1 MKFLL
6 VQNATYIPTF
16 GGANKS
22 NRLVLEALAARG
34 HSCLALTTATPVQGF
49 RSQSAFLRELEIR
62 GVHPSRVFS
71 GGVVFHHQNV
81 EIHAVTDISRIHA
94 HLKDQ
99 IQRFDPTWVLVSSE
113 DPGQLLL
120 EKALEAAPSRV
131 VYIARTTMALPF
143 GPGCASS
150 SQLKTELVREAA
162 GIIAISSYLKD
173 YIWRWSGCESVVLPL
188 QFYGLGP
195 FSNYNNFDHGFITMI
210 NPCAVKGISIF
221 LALARQLPLIQF
233 AAVPTWGTCRTD
245 LTALKELPNVKIMHP
260 VDEVD
265 EIFARTRVILVP
277 SLWAE
282 AKGRIPIEAMLRGIP
297 VLASD
302 VGGIKESMLG
312 MDYILPVSAIERY
325 EESLD
330 DRMIPIPK
338 VPPQDIGPWL
348 KALQTLI
355 SDRERYDQLSIA
367 SRAAAL
373 RHVSDLSITP
383 LEEYFHSLDLVA
395 KNNAGNG
402 SRAMK
407 TETKR
412 PEQTI
417 ISDSLGKLSADKRAL
432 LMLQL
437 RKKRKNIHKT
447 QEIPRVPRNVTFTYF
462 PLSYAQRRLWFL
474 SQLEPDS
481 STYNSVQTVT
491 FRGQLDVP
499 TLCRSLNEII
509 RRHEIL
515 RTTFTMING
524 QPAQIVNPYTRTRIP
539 IIDLQGVGKTKTLEE
554 IERLVN
560 EERRQIFDLS
570 QGPLLRI
577 KLLHKAPREYL
588 LILTIHHIVS
598 DGWSLGI
605 FIREMNT
612 LYEAFT
618 SGRPSPLQE
627 LSIQYGDFTNWEQE
641 RLRGDLLA
649 SHLTFWKQQ
658 MNGAPAI
665 LELPISKI
673 RPPAQSYN
681 GAAETLILPPDLSF
695 QLEALSL
702 REDVTLFMTLLA
714 AFKALL
720 ARYTWQEDIIIG
732 TTVAGRTLAEVEKL
746 IGFFVNILVLRTN
759 LSGAPRFIELLK
771 RVREVCLGAYAH
783 QDLPFEKLVEELEPA
798 RNLAYSPL
806 IQVMFNLRNLGS
818 NQFSIPGLKI
828 TQIAQPEPITNFD
841 LILNTSKRR
850 GRLTVTFVYN
860 TDVLEREAVNRLAK
874 HYCNLLAAVINDP
887 GRRLSVLPLL
897 TEAEEHQLLY
907 EWNQTA
913 KEYRS
918 EKCIHQLF
926 EEQAE
931 RTPESIALVYEDQ
944 QVNYRE
950 LNARANQLARYLRRL
965 GVGPEILVGICT
977 ERCLEMV
984 VGLLA
989 ILKAGGAYVPL
1000 DPAYPVERIALM
1012 LEDAEVKVLLTEQQL
1027 LEGLPASGAR
1037 VVTLDAEWRMIAAED
1052 KENLLSRAKAENLA
1066 YVIYTSG
1073 STGRPKGVSVP
1084 HQQASNFFTA
1094 MDAYLEPDPS
1104 AVWLAVT
1111 GISFDISVLEL
1122 LWTLARGFRVVVQ
1135 GEWGSHQPVNE
1146 PDGNLAEREKKK
1158 RAARGGDFSAVSHII
1173 RHQVSHLQC
1182 TPSRAKML
1190 SLEAD
1195 SISALS
1201 SIRKLLIGGE
1211 AFPMGLA
1218 DDLNQ
1223 LMTAEIRNMYGPTET
1238 TVWSATY
1245 PLHGEE
1251 SSIPIG
1257 RPIANTQAYILDREL
1272 NVVPVGVPGEL
1283 YIGGNGV
1290 VRGYLKQPGLTVER
1304 FLPDRFSQKIGT
1316 RLYWTGDLARYL
1328 ADGNIE
1334 FLGRIDYQ
1342 VKIRGF
1348 RIELAEIEVQL
1359 SSHPTV
1365 RECVVIAREEAPGEK
1380 RLVAYLIGN
1389 PEQAPSASELKHFL
1403 KERLPEYL
1411 VPSAFMALDEFP
1423 LTPNGKVDRRALPAP
1438 ESPRRESDENYQAP
1452 RNPVEEILAGIW
1464 SEVLRLERLGTDDN
1478 FFELGGDS
1486 ILSIQIIAR
1495 ARQAG
1500 LDLTPK
1506 HIFQHQT
1513 IAQLAQVI
1521 TAASEQRA
1529 LTDQAPVS
1537 GELPLTP
1544 IQQWFFAQQPTEPDH
1559 YNQSVLLRVETELEI
1574 EFLARIVRELLSHHD
1589 GLRLRFAHTA
1599 QGWRQFNAAV
1609 ELNQVFSI
1617 IDLAAAAP
1625 ERQSGLIEG
1634 AAEQAQRSLNLSEGP
1649 LARVIYFDCGRG
1661 RAGRLLMVI
1670 HHLAVDGVSW
1680 RILLEDLQRGYEQ
1693 WRAGQSVRL
1702 PAKTSSFKQ
1711 WAERMRAEVEAG
1723 LFDHELSY
1731 WTRMLPVKPL
1741 PVDHRGGAV
1750 HLVETRQAV
1759 VSQLS
1764 REQTQ
1769 ALLQEAPGVYHTRIN
1784 EVLLTC
1790 LAQVL
1795 SQWTGTRRVMVD
1807 LEGHGREQVEAL
1819 EGSVDVSRTVGWF
1832 TTIFP
1837 VALELGAAGSGI
1849 GDELKRVKE
1858 QLRAIPGRGIGHGWL
1873 RYARSGEAGERMRRM
1888 AEAEVS
1894 FNYLG
1899 QVDQV
1904 LEPGGIFSEA
1914 GESGGATRSKKGKR
1928 SHQLEITAIVK
1939 GGRLVLQW
1947 IYSPEAHERRTIEEL
1962 AGRFEEAVERVI
1974 EHCREPEAGGY
1985 TPSDFPLARLTQE
1998 EVDRLVKAERE
2009 VEGIYRLS
2017 PLQQGLLFHTLY
2029 EPGSGQYFERTSCL
2043 LRGLE
2048 VGAFQKA
2055 WATVVKRH
2063 PALRTSFHWEGLN
2076 ETVQVVHRRVDLPWE
2091 EGDWRELSDAER
2103 RERLKRHLEEDRQ
2116 RGFRLDQ
2123 APLMRMGLMRVDEE
2137 SYYFIWSHHH
2147 VLLDGWSA
2155 ALVIKEVFVYYEAY
2169 RQGREMELEQPR
2181 AYSDYIEWLE
2191 RQDREKAESYWR
2203 RALKGFQT
2211 PTALRVADNRRASGG
2226 YQSQRITLSE
2236 GMSERLRAVARGHQ
2250 LTLNTLAQG
2259 AWAVLLSRYSGEE
2272 DVVFGATVSGR
2283 ESGLTGIE
2291 SMVGVFINTLPV
2303 RVRVRGGREVSGLL
2317 KQLQEEQAEA
2327 RQYEYSSLAEVQKWS
2342 ETVVGERL
2350 FESLL
2355 AYENYPVD
2363 RAMLEEAR
2371 QGRVL
2376 EVREVRGEE
2385 RTNYPL
2391 TVAAWA
2397 GQRME
2402 LRLTYQERRYDEVVM
2417 GRMAGHL
2424 RRLLEGLGEEA
2435 EQKVSE
2441 LRMLS
2446 AEEEHQLCFE
2456 WNQTAREYP
2465 FEKCIHQ
2472 LFEEQVESESAWSA
2486 ALK

>member
-1 MKFLL
+1 MLPVKPLP
-6 VQNATYIPTF
+6 VDHR
-16 GGANKS
+16 GGAVHLVETRQAVVSQLSREQTQALLQEAPGVYHTRINEVLLTCLAQVLSQWTGARRVMVDLEGHGREQVEALEGSVDVSRTVGWFTTIFPVALELGAAGSGIGDELKRVKEQLRAIPGRGIGHGWLRYARS
-22 NRLVLEALAARG
+22 GEAGERMRRMAEAEVSFNYLGQVDQVLEPGGIFSEAGESGGATRSKKGKRSHQLEITAIVKGGRLVLQWTYSPEAHERRTIEELAGRFEEAVERVIEHCREPEAGGYTPSDFPLARLTQEEVDRLVKAEREVEGIYRLSPLQQGLLFHTLYEPGSGQYFERTSCLLRGLEVGAFQKAWATVVKRHPALRTSFHWEGLNETVQVVHRRVDLPWEEGDWRELSDAERRERLKRHLEEDRQRGFRLDQAPLMRMGLMRVDEEGYYFIWSHHHVLLDGWSAALVVKEVFVYYEAYRQGREMELEQPRAYSDYIEWLERQDREKAESYWRRALKGFQTPTALRVADNRRASGGYQSQRITLSEGMSERLRAVARG
-34 HSCLALTTATPVQGF
+34 HQLTLNTLAQG
-49 RSQSAFLRELEIR
+49 AWAVLL
-62 GVHPSRVFS
+62 SRYS
-71 GGVVFHHQNV
+71 GEEDVVFGATVSGRESGLTGIESMVGVFINTLPV
-81 EIHAVTDISRIHA
+81 RVRVRGGREVSGL
-94 HLKDQ
+94 LK
-99 IQRFDPTWVLVSSE
+99 
-113 DPGQLLL
+113 QLQ
-120 EKALEAAPSRV
+120 EEQAE
-131 VYIARTTMALPF
+131 
-143 GPGCASS
+143 
-150 SQLKTELVREAA
+150 
-162 GIIAISSYLKD
+162 
-173 YIWRWSGCESVVLPL
+173 
-188 QFYGLGP
+188 
-195 FSNYNNFDHGFITMI
+195 
-210 NPCAVKGISIF
+210 
-221 LALARQLPLIQF
+221 ARQ
-233 AAVPTWGTCRTD
+233 
-245 LTALKELPNVKIMHP
+245 
-260 VDEVD
+260 
-265 EIFARTRVILVP
+265 
-277 SLWAE
+277 
-282 AKGRIPIEAMLRGIP
+282 
-297 VLASD
+297 
-302 VGGIKESMLG
+302 
-312 MDYILPVSAIERY
+312 Y
-325 EESLD
+325 E
-330 DRMIPIPK
+330 
-338 VPPQDIGPWL
+338 
-348 KALQTLI
+348 
-355 SDRERYDQLSIA
+355 Y
-367 SRAAAL
+367 
-373 RHVSDLSITP
+373 
-383 LEEYFHSLDLVA
+383 
-395 KNNAGNG
+395 
-402 SRAMK
+402 
-407 TETKR
+407 
-412 PEQTI
+412 
-417 ISDSLGKLSADKRAL
+417 
-432 LMLQL
+432 
-437 RKKRKNIHKT
+437 
-447 QEIPRVPRNVTFTYF
+447 
-462 PLSYAQRRLWFL
+462 
-474 SQLEPDS
+474 S
-481 STYNSVQTVT
+481 S
-491 FRGQLDVP
+491 
-499 TLCRSLNEII
+499 
-509 RRHEIL
+509 
-515 RTTFTMING
+515 
-524 QPAQIVNPYTRTRIP
+524 
-539 IIDLQGVGKTKTLEE
+539 
-554 IERLVN
+554 
-560 EERRQIFDLS
+560 
-570 QGPLLRI
+570 
-577 KLLHKAPREYL
+577 
-588 LILTIHHIVS
+588 
-598 DGWSLGI
+598 
-605 FIREMNT
+605 
-612 LYEAFT
+612 
-618 SGRPSPLQE
+618 
-627 LSIQYGDFTNWEQE
+627 
-641 RLRGDLLA
+641 
-649 SHLTFWKQQ
+649 
-658 MNGAPAI
+658 
-665 LELPISKI
+665 
-673 RPPAQSYN
+673 
-681 GAAETLILPPDLSF
+681 
-695 QLEALSL
+695 
-702 REDVTLFMTLLA
+702 
-714 AFKALL
+714 
-720 ARYTWQEDIIIG
+720 
-732 TTVAGRTLAEVEKL
+732 LAEVQKWSETVVGERL
-746 IGFFVNILVLRTN
+746 FESLLAYENYPVDRAMLEEARQGRVL
-759 LSGAPRFIELLK
+759 E
-771 RVREVCLGAYAH
+771 VREVRG
-783 QDLPFEKLVEELEPA
+783 EE
-798 RNLAYSPL
+798 RTNYPL
-806 IQVMFNLRNLGS
+806 TVAAWAGQRMEL
-818 NQFSIPGLKI
+818 
-828 TQIAQPEPITNFD
+828 
-841 LILNTSKRR
+841 
-850 GRLTVTFVYN
+850 RLTYQ
-860 TDVLEREAVNRLAK
+860 ERRYDEVVMGRMAGHL
-874 HYCNLLAAVINDP
+874 
-887 GRRLSVLPLL
+887 RRLLEGLGE
-897 TEAEEHQLLY
+897 EAEQKVSELRMLSAEEEHQLCF

-913 KEYRS
+913 REYPF

-926 EEQAE
+926 EEQVE
-931 RTPESIALVYEDQ
+931 RTPEAIAVVQEDQ

-950 LNARANQLARYLRRL
+950 LNARANQLAHYLRRV
-965 GVGPEILVGICT
+965 GVGPEDVVALALP
-977 ERCLEMV
+977 RSLEMAV
-984 VGLLA
+984 ALLGVW
-989 ILKAGGAYVPL
+989 KAGGAYVAL
-1000 DPAYPVERIALM
+1000 DPSYPEQRLRWM
-1012 LEDAEVKVLLTEQQL
+1012 MEDAAASVALTGGAAREALGAGQVRVIDFGEEWTEVEKCGREN
-1027 LEGLPASGAR
+1027 PRSG
-1037 VVTLDAEWRMIAAED
+1037 VSGD
-1052 KENLLSRAKAENLA
+1052 NLA

-1073 STGRPKGVSVP
+1073 STGEPKGVMVAHRSLTNVLKGSRRNF
-1084 HQQASNFFTA
+1084 HFGAGEEMLCLASF
-1094 MDAYLEPDPS
+1094 
-1104 AVWLAVT
+1104 
-1111 GISFDISVLEL
+1111 SFDISLFELMNPIVTGGKVNILSRERVLNMGRLLDEL
-1122 LWTLARGFRVVVQ
+1122 KKAGVIHAVPTLMRQIIEGIKQEPANKQDYGNVEKVFVG
-1135 GEWGSHQPVNE
+1135 GESVP
-1146 PDGNLAEREKKK
+1146 PDLLREMGAIFK
-1158 RAARGGDFSAVSHII
+1158 AARI
-1173 RHQVSHLQC
+1173 
-1182 TPSRAKML
+1182 
-1190 SLEAD
+1190 EA
-1195 SISALS
+1195 L
-1201 SIRKLLIGGE
+1201 
-1211 AFPMGLA
+1211 
-1218 DDLNQ
+1218 
-1223 LMTAEIRNMYGPTET
+1223 YGPTEGT
-1238 TVWSATY
+1238 IICASERVEPS
-1245 PLHGEE
+1245 EVRE
-1251 SSIPIG
+1251 RNPIG
-1257 RPIANTQAYILDREL
+1257 KPLDNVRIELRDRNSQLAPI
-1272 NVVPVGVPGEL
+1272 GVAGEL
-1283 YIGGNGV
+1283 WIGGAGV
-1290 VRGYLKQPGLTVER
+1290 ARGHLKRPELTAER
-1304 FLPDRFSQKIGT
+1304 FIPESDGLESGARMY
-1316 RLYWTGDLARYL
+1316 RTGDLARRRE
-1328 ADGNIE
+1328 DGNLE
-1334 FLGRIDYQ
+1334 FLGRTAHQIK
-1342 VKIRGF
+1342 VRGY
-1348 RIELAEIEVQL
+1348 RIEPGEIEAALKQH
-1359 SSHPTV
+1359 SSI
-1365 RECVVIAREEAPGEK
+1365 RQALVIAREEAPGEK

-1389 PEQAPSASELKHFL
+1389 PEQAPSVSELKHFL

-1544 IQQWFFAQQPTEPDH
+1544 IQQWFFAQQPTEPDN

-2137 SYYFIWSHHH
+2137 GYYFIWSHHH

-2342 ETVVGERL
+2342 ETDRKSTRL
-2350 FESLL
+2350 NS
-2355 AYENYPVD
+2355 
-2363 RAMLEEAR
+2363 
-2371 QGRVL
+2371 
-2376 EVREVRGEE
+2376 
-2385 RTNYPL
+2385 
-2391 TVAAWA
+2391 
-2397 GQRME
+2397 
-2402 LRLTYQERRYDEVVM
+2402 
-2417 GRMAGHL
+2417 
-2424 RRLLEGLGEEA
+2424 
-2435 EQKVSE
+2435 S
-2441 LRMLS
+2441 
-2446 AEEEHQLCFE
+2446 
-2456 WNQTAREYP
+2456 
-2465 FEKCIHQ
+2465 
-2472 LFEEQVESESAWSA
+2472 
-2486 ALK
+2486 

>member
-1 MKFLL
+1 MVAHGNLTNVLKGSHRNFH
-6 VQNATYIPTF
+6 F
-16 GGANKS
+16 GAGEEM
-22 NRLVLEALAARG
+22 L
-34 HSCLALTTATPVQGF
+34 CLA
-49 RSQSAFLRELEIR
+49 
-62 GVHPSRVFS
+62 
-71 GGVVFHHQNV
+71 
-81 EIHAVTDISRIHA
+81 
-94 HLKDQ
+94 
-99 IQRFDPTWVLVSSE
+99 
-113 DPGQLLL
+113 
-120 EKALEAAPSRV
+120 
-131 VYIARTTMALPF
+131 
-143 GPGCASS
+143 
-150 SQLKTELVREAA
+150 
-162 GIIAISSYLKD
+162 
-173 YIWRWSGCESVVLPL
+173 
-188 QFYGLGP
+188 
-195 FSNYNNFDHGFITMI
+195 
-210 NPCAVKGISIF
+210 
-221 LALARQLPLIQF
+221 
-233 AAVPTWGTCRTD
+233 
-245 LTALKELPNVKIMHP
+245 
-260 VDEVD
+260 
-265 EIFARTRVILVP
+265 
-277 SLWAE
+277 
-282 AKGRIPIEAMLRGIP
+282 
-297 VLASD
+297 
-302 VGGIKESMLG
+302 
-312 MDYILPVSAIERY
+312 
-325 EESLD
+325 
-330 DRMIPIPK
+330 
-338 VPPQDIGPWL
+338 
-348 KALQTLI
+348 
-355 SDRERYDQLSIA
+355 
-367 SRAAAL
+367 
-373 RHVSDLSITP
+373 
-383 LEEYFHSLDLVA
+383 
-395 KNNAGNG
+395 
-402 SRAMK
+402 
-407 TETKR
+407 
-412 PEQTI
+412 
-417 ISDSLGKLSADKRAL
+417 
-432 LMLQL
+432 
-437 RKKRKNIHKT
+437 
-447 QEIPRVPRNVTFTYF
+447 
-462 PLSYAQRRLWFL
+462 
-474 SQLEPDS
+474 
-481 STYNSVQTVT
+481 
-491 FRGQLDVP
+491 
-499 TLCRSLNEII
+499 
-509 RRHEIL
+509 
-515 RTTFTMING
+515 
-524 QPAQIVNPYTRTRIP
+524 
-539 IIDLQGVGKTKTLEE
+539 
-554 IERLVN
+554 
-560 EERRQIFDLS
+560 
-570 QGPLLRI
+570 
-577 KLLHKAPREYL
+577 
-588 LILTIHHIVS
+588 
-598 DGWSLGI
+598 
-605 FIREMNT
+605 
-612 LYEAFT
+612 
-618 SGRPSPLQE
+618 
-627 LSIQYGDFTNWEQE
+627 
-641 RLRGDLLA
+641 
-649 SHLTFWKQQ
+649 
-658 MNGAPAI
+658 
-665 LELPISKI
+665 
-673 RPPAQSYN
+673 
-681 GAAETLILPPDLSF
+681 SF
-695 QLEALSL
+695 
-702 REDVTLFMTLLA
+702 
-714 AFKALL
+714 
-720 ARYTWQEDIIIG
+720 
-732 TTVAGRTLAEVEKL
+732 
-746 IGFFVNILVLRTN
+746 
-759 LSGAPRFIELLK
+759 
-771 RVREVCLGAYAH
+771 
-783 QDLPFEKLVEELEPA
+783 
-798 RNLAYSPL
+798 
-806 IQVMFNLRNLGS
+806 
-818 NQFSIPGLKI
+818 
-828 TQIAQPEPITNFD
+828 
-841 LILNTSKRR
+841 
-850 GRLTVTFVYN
+850 
-860 TDVLEREAVNRLAK
+860 
-874 HYCNLLAAVINDP
+874 
-887 GRRLSVLPLL
+887 
-897 TEAEEHQLLY
+897 
-907 EWNQTA
+907 
-913 KEYRS
+913 
-918 EKCIHQLF
+918 
-926 EEQAE
+926 
-931 RTPESIALVYEDQ
+931 
-944 QVNYRE
+944 
-950 LNARANQLARYLRRL
+950 
-965 GVGPEILVGICT
+965 
-977 ERCLEMV
+977 
-984 VGLLA
+984 
-989 ILKAGGAYVPL
+989 
-1000 DPAYPVERIALM
+1000 
-1012 LEDAEVKVLLTEQQL
+1012 
-1027 LEGLPASGAR
+1027 
-1037 VVTLDAEWRMIAAED
+1037 
-1052 KENLLSRAKAENLA
+1052 
-1066 YVIYTSG
+1066 
-1073 STGRPKGVSVP
+1073 
-1084 HQQASNFFTA
+1084 
-1094 MDAYLEPDPS
+1094 
-1104 AVWLAVT
+1104 
-1111 GISFDISVLEL
+1111 SFDISLFELMNPIVTGGKVNILSRERVLNMGRLLDEL
-1122 LWTLARGFRVVVQ
+1122 KKAGVMHAVPTLMRQIIEGIKQ
-1135 GEWGSHQPVNE
+1135 GPANKQDYGNVEKVFVGGESVP
-1146 PDGNLAEREKKK
+1146 PDLLREMGAIFK
-1158 RAARGGDFSAVSHII
+1158 AARI
-1173 RHQVSHLQC
+1173 
-1182 TPSRAKML
+1182 
-1190 SLEAD
+1190 EA
-1195 SISALS
+1195 L
-1201 SIRKLLIGGE
+1201 
-1211 AFPMGLA
+1211 
-1218 DDLNQ
+1218 
-1223 LMTAEIRNMYGPTET
+1223 YGPTEGT
-1238 TVWSATY
+1238 IICASERVEPS
-1245 PLHGEE
+1245 EVRE
-1251 SSIPIG
+1251 RNPIG
-1257 RPIANTQAYILDREL
+1257 KPLDNVRIELRDRNSQLAPI
-1272 NVVPVGVPGEL
+1272 GVAGEL
-1283 YIGGNGV
+1283 WIGGAGV
-1290 VRGYLKQPGLTVER
+1290 ARGHLKRPELTAER
-1304 FLPDRFSQKIGT
+1304 FIPESDGLESGARMY
-1316 RLYWTGDLARYL
+1316 RTGDLARRRE
-1328 ADGNIE
+1328 DGNLE
-1334 FLGRIDYQ
+1334 FLGRTDHQIK
-1342 VKIRGF
+1342 VRGY
-1348 RIELAEIEVQL
+1348 RIEPGEIEAALKQH
-1359 SSHPTV
+1359 SSI
-1365 RECVVIAREEAPGEK
+1365 RQALVIAREEAPGEK

-1389 PEQAPSASELKHFL
+1389 PEQAPSVSELKHFL

-1464 SEVLRLERLGTDDN
+1464 SEVLRLERLGTHDN

-1559 YNQSVLLRVETELEI
+1559 YNQSVLLRVETELEF

-1693 WRAGQSVRL
+1693 WRAGQGIRL

-1795 SQWTGTRRVMVD
+1795 SQWTGTRRVIVD

-1947 IYSPEAHERRTIEEL
+1947 TYSPEAHERRTIEEL

-1998 EVDRLVKAERE
+1998 EVERLVKAERE

-2076 ETVQVVHRRVDLPWE
+2076 ETVQVVHRRVDLAWE
-2091 EGDWRELSDAER
+2091 EGDLRELSDAER
-2103 RERLKRHLEEDRQ
+2103 RERLRRHLEGDGQ

-2137 SYYFIWSHHH
+2137 GYYFIWSHHH

-2472 LFEEQVESESAWSA
+2472 LFEEQVEIAPDAIAVVYEVEQVSYSELDRRANQLARYLVERRVGPEALIGICMERSTEMILGILGILKAGGAYVPIDPDCPRQRLKTIVTDSQAHLLLTQRHLLEDQSEVTTRVIYLVSDWDQISLQDSSNTNVAVSPDNAAYVIYTSGSTGQPKGVIITHYNIVRLLYGTNPLFQFDRNDVWTLLHSYTFDFSVWEMWGALAYGGRLIVAPKWVSQSSEAISVLLDKEQVSILNQTPTAFRGLAKIKGEKGQMVGRSLRQIIFGGEAMDAASVEEWIESRGSESPLLVNMYGITETTVHVTYWLAIGDELRRGRSSIGRAIADLRVYILDRHLGLTPVGVSEEIYVGGGGVARGYLKQEDLTGERFTPDPYSMKGGARLYKTGDLGRYKADGEIEYIGRIDNQVKVRGYRIELGEVEATLKQHSA
-2486 ALK
+2486 IRDVLVLATDDGTEHKRLVAYILIHNDALPKEQELRKYLMERLPEYMVPATYVKLEQLPLTPNGKVDKKALPQPEMAGRELEESYREPRTEVEEVMVGIWRQVLRVERVGADDNFFELGGHSLLATRVISRIREVFKVELALRAIFEEERLADLSRRVEAELRAGLQIPPIERVSRVGSLPLSFAQQRLWFIDQLEPGGAMYNVPTALRVRGELRRELLEGALGEVVRRHEVLRTRIEVEAGVPVQVIEEWECRGSECIDLTSLAKEEREAEAKRIAKEEAERGFDLRQGPLLRIKALKLEKDEHVVLFTMHHIISDGWSMGVLVREVCALCEAMSQGKASPLPELEIQYADYAEWQWEYLKGEILEQQLRYWKQQLQGAPAVLEIPTA

>member
-1 MKFLL
+1 MKDDFVDIGGHTLL
-6 VQNATYIPTF
+6 ATQ
-16 GGANKS
+16 
-22 NRLVLEALAARG
+22 V
-34 HSCLALTTATPVQGF
+34 V
-49 RSQSAFLRELEIR
+49 
-62 GVHPSRVFS
+62 SRVRNVF
-71 GGVVFHHQNV
+71 GVEIGVVSIFEDGTV
-81 EIHAVTDISRIHA
+81 EGLAQRIEEV
-94 HLKDQ
+94 K
-99 IQRFDPTWVLVSSE
+99 SE
-113 DPGQLLL
+113 GRL
-120 EKALEAAPSRV
+120 EEAP
-131 VYIARTTMALPF
+131 P
-143 GPGCASS
+143 
-150 SQLKTELVREAA
+150 LVRALRNE
-162 GIIAISSYLKD
+162 
-173 YIWRWSGCESVVLPL
+173 RLPL
-188 QFYGLGP
+188 
-195 FSNYNNFDHGFITMI
+195 S
-210 NPCAVKGISIF
+210 
-221 LALARQLPLIQF
+221 F
-233 AAVPTWGTCRTD
+233 A
-245 LTALKELPNVKIMHP
+245 
-260 VDEVD
+260 
-265 EIFARTRVILVP
+265 
-277 SLWAE
+277 
-282 AKGRIPIEAMLRGIP
+282 
-297 VLASD
+297 
-302 VGGIKESMLG
+302 
-312 MDYILPVSAIERY
+312 
-325 EESLD
+325 
-330 DRMIPIPK
+330 
-338 VPPQDIGPWL
+338 Q
-348 KALQTLI
+348 Q
-355 SDRERYDQLSIA
+355 
-367 SRAAAL
+367 
-373 RHVSDLSITP
+373 
-383 LEEYFHSLDLVA
+383 
-395 KNNAGNG
+395 
-402 SRAMK
+402 
-407 TETKR
+407 
-412 PEQTI
+412 
-417 ISDSLGKLSADKRAL
+417 
-432 LMLQL
+432 
-437 RKKRKNIHKT
+437 
-447 QEIPRVPRNVTFTYF
+447 
-462 PLSYAQRRLWFL
+462 RLWFID
-474 SQLEPDS
+474 QLEPGGAM
-481 STYNSVQTVT
+481 YN
-491 FRGQLDVP
+491 VP
-499 TLCRSLNEII
+499 TALRVRGELRRELLGSALGEVV
-509 RRHEIL
+509 RRHEAL
-515 RTTFTMING
+515 RTRFEVREG
-524 QPAQIVNPYTRTRIP
+524 QPIQVIDEVSP
-539 IIDLQGVGKTKTLEE
+539 IEMPLIDVSGLEE
-554 IERLVN
+554 RQREKEARKIAG
-560 EERRQIFDLS
+560 EEAARSFDLNR
-570 QGPLLRI
+570 GPLLRVI
-577 KLLHKAPREYL
+577 VLKMDEEEHVLLY
-588 LILTIHHIVS
+588 TTHHIVS
-598 DGWSLGI
+598 DGWSMEIL
-605 FIREMNT
+605 IREVGE
-612 LYEAFT
+612 LYRAF
-618 SGRPSPLQE
+618 SAGEPSPLEELPIQYADFAVWQREWLGGEVLERQMEYWGGQLKDLQILELPTDHPRPTIQSFRGSRCRFQVDGELSQRLQE
-627 LSIQYGDFTNWEQE
+627 LSRAE
-641 RLRGDLLA
+641 
-649 SHLTFWKQQ
+649 
-658 MNGAPAI
+658 GA
-665 LELPISKI
+665 
-673 RPPAQSYN
+673 
-681 GAAETLILPPDLSF
+681 
-695 QLEALSL
+695 
-702 REDVTLFMTLLA
+702 TLFITLLA
-714 AFKALL
+714 AFQALL
-720 ARYTWQEDIIIG
+720 GRYTGEQDITVG
-732 TTVAGRTLAEVEKL
+732 TVIANRNHLETEGL
-746 IGFFVNILVLRTN
+746 IGFFVNQLVMRTD
-759 LSGAPRFIELLK
+759 LSEALSFRRLLGK
-771 RVREVCLGAYAH
+771 VRRIVLESYSH
-783 QDLPFEKLVEELEPA
+783 QDLPFEQLVEELAPK
-798 RNLAYSPL
+798 RDLSRPPL
-806 IQVMFNLRNLGS
+806 CQVVFALQNTPQAGLGL
-818 NQFSIPGLKI
+818 PGLSLTGFEVESRVAKWDL
-828 TQIAQPEPITNFD
+828 TLVMNKTPEA
-841 LILNTSKRR
+841 LI
-850 GRLTVTFVYN
+850 GFW
-860 TDVLEREAVNRLAK
+860 E
-874 HYCNLLAAVINDP
+874 YCQD
-887 GRRLSVLPLL
+887 
-897 TEAEEHQLLY
+897 
-907 EWNQTA
+907 
-913 KEYRS
+913 
-918 EKCIHQLF
+918 LF
-926 EEQAE
+926 EERTVLRMIGHFQMLLRRAVSDPDCRLSELEILTEGEREQILVEWNKTESDYSLQHCAHELFEVQAML
-931 RTPESIALVYEDQ
+931 TPEAVAVVYEGHELS
-944 QVNYRE
+944 YGE
-950 LNARANQLARYLRRL
+950 LNRRANQLAHYLKRW
-965 GVGPEILVGICT
+965 GVSP
-977 ERCLEMV
+977 EMV
-984 VGLLA
+984 VGLYLERSLEML
-989 ILKAGGAYVPL
+989 IGLLGVLKAGGAYLPLNRSYPLERLAYMLADSQVP
-1000 DPAYPVERIALM
+1000 I
-1012 LEDAEVKVLLTEQQL
+1012 LLSQ
-1027 LEGLPASGAR
+1027 SK
-1037 VVTLDAEWRMIAAED
+1037 AAEHLPVTEAQVICLD
-1052 KENLLSRAKAENLA
+1052 SDWDEIAQEQDGNLAASVRGENLA

-1073 STGRPKGVSVP
+1073 STGQPKGVMVGHKGLCNLVKQQLSAFGVRPQNRVLQFASLNFYASVFESFMALGSGAILCLADEERLRP
-1084 HQQASNFFTA
+1084 GTELCE
-1094 MDAYLEPDPS
+1094 MLRRDAIDVVTLPPVVLSTLE
-1104 AVWLAVT
+1104 
-1111 GISFDISVLEL
+1111 
-1122 LWTLARGFRVVVQ
+1122 
-1135 GEWGSHQPVNE
+1135 
-1146 PDGNLAEREKKK
+1146 
-1158 RAARGGDFSAVSHII
+1158 AAAVSGV
-1173 RHQVSHLQC
+1173 RKV
-1182 TPSRAKML
+1182 
-1190 SLEAD
+1190 
-1195 SISALS
+1195 ISA
-1201 SIRKLLIGGE
+1201 GE
-1211 AFPMGLA
+1211 ECS
-1218 DDLNQ
+1218 NQ
-1223 LMTAEIRNMYGPTET
+1223 VVEKWARDRRFFNAYGPTEV
-1238 TVWSATY
+1238 TVWVTLAECETGYERKPS
-1245 PLHGEE
+1245 
-1251 SSIPIG
+1251 IG
-1257 RPIANTQAYILDREL
+1257 RPIGNTNVYVLDERQQP
-1272 NVVPVGVPGEL
+1272 VPVGVAGEL
-1283 YIGGNGV
+1283 HISGV
-1290 VRGYLKQPGLTVER
+1290 GLARGYMGRPDLTAEKFIPHPFDSEAGAR
-1304 FLPDRFSQKIGT
+1304 LSQ
-1316 RLYWTGDLARYL
+1316 TGDLARYL
-1328 ADGNIE
+1328 PGGNLE
-1334 FLGRIDYQ
+1334 FLGRTDHQ
-1342 VKIRGF
+1342 MKLRGY
-1348 RIELAEIEVQL
+1348 RIE
-1359 SSHPTV
+1359 
-1365 RECVVIAREEAPGEK
+1365 PGEIDAVLCEHPK
-1380 RLVAYLIGN
+1380 VKQCAVMLREDEPGHRRLVAYVVSQDWYELPPEAYRLPNGLVIAQQNRHETEFIYQEIFERQQYMRHGIELGEESYVFDVGANIGLFTLFIGEHSPGAKIYAFEPIEEVHKCLAQN
-1389 PEQAPSASELKHFL
+1389 AARYGKRVKVFQYGLSDREEERKFTYYPRFSAMSRQEEYSSEKEDKELVKRYLRNERERGVAGSVELLAHADEVLEGRFEGQARVCRTRRLSDVMREQGVERINLLKIDVERAEEDVLRGIEEEDWEKIDQIVLEAHDEDVEGRVGRVQEIVERLKRRGYVVEIEEDEYLRGTGLYNLYARRVGLASMPKSGQAMSRREASVTMSMLTAAELREYL
-1403 KERLPEYL
+1403 QRRLPEYM
-1411 VPSAFMALDEFP
+1411 VPSAFVVVAELP
-1423 LTPNGKVDRRALPAP
+1423 LTANGKVDKKALPRP
-1438 ESPRRESDENYQAP
+1438 EVGRRWQEESYREPRTE
-1452 RNPVEEILAGIW
+1452 VEEVMAGIW
-1464 SEVLRLERLGTDDN
+1464 RQVLGVERVGIHDN

-2137 SYYFIWSHHH
+2137 GYYFIWSHHH

-2371 QGRVL
+2371 QGIGSERS
-2376 EVREVRGEE
+2376 EGRRE
-2385 RTNYPL
+2385 N
-2391 TVAAWA
+2391 
-2397 GQRME
+2397 E
-2402 LRLTYQERRYDEVVM
+2402 L
-2417 GRMAGHL
+2417 
-2424 RRLLEGLGEEA
+2424 
-2435 EQKVSE
+2435 
-2441 LRMLS
+2441 
-2446 AEEEHQLCFE
+2446 
-2456 WNQTAREYP
+2456 
-2465 FEKCIHQ
+2465 
-2472 LFEEQVESESAWSA
+2472 
-2486 ALK
+2486 